1 MSLILNID
9 TALENASVCIAED
22 GEAIDL
28 VTNSSQK
35 DHAAWIHVAIDK
47 MIHGASLLPKGKGN
61 KGKELDAIAVSGGPG
76 SYTGLRV
83 GLSTAKG
90 LCYALKIPLIMINS
104 LEMMA
109 YAARD
114 EGTELLCPM
123 IDARRME
130 VFTAVYDK
138 KLKPVVEPHA
148 CIVDEI
154 IFSSLLDQSRILFF
168 GNGSYK
174 LKPLIDNS
182 NAQYAEINADA
193 SHIGRLSFKSFLG
206 KHFAD
211 LAYAE
216 PYYLKEFHTPVKK
229 PVK

>member
-9 TALENASVCIAED
+9 TALENASVCLAED

-28 VTNSSQK
+28 ATNPSQK
-35 DHAAWIHVAIDK
+35 DQAAWIHVAIEK
-47 MIHGASLLPKGKGN
+47 MIHGRSKSPER
-61 KGKELDAIAVSGGPG
+61 KELAAIAASAGPG

-90 LCYALKIPLIMINS
+90 LCYALNIPLIMINS

-109 YAARD
+109 SAAIEKATD
-114 EGTELLCPM
+114 LLCPM

-138 KLKPVVEPHA
+138 ELKVVIEPNA
-148 CIVDEI
+148 CIVDETT
-154 IFSSLLDQSRILFF
+154 FSALLDKQRILFF
-168 GNGSYK
+168 GSGS
-174 LKPLIDNS
+174 LKFSSLIENS
-182 NAQYAEINADA
+182 NAEFAYINADA
-193 SHIGRLSFKSFLG
+193 SHLGRLSFKRFLG
-206 KHFAD
+206 KHFAE

-216 PYYLKEFHTPVKK
+216 PLYLKEFHTPVKK
-229 PVK
+229 PIK

>member
-9 TALENASVCIAED
+9 TALENASVCLAED

-28 VTNSSQK
+28 VTNPSQK
-35 DHAAWIHVAIDK
+35 DHAAWIHVAIEK
-47 MIHGASLLPKGKGN
+47 MIHGTLKLSQR
-61 KGKELDAIAVSGGPG
+61 KELNAIAVSGGPG

-109 YAARD
+109 YAAN
-114 EGTELLCPM
+114 EKGTDLLCPM

-148 CIVDEI
+148 CIVDETT
-154 IFSSLLDQSRILFF
+154 FSGLLDQQRILFF
-168 GNGSYK
+168 GTAANK
-174 LKPLIDNS
+174 FRPLIENS
-182 NAQYAEINADA
+182 NAEFAEINTDA
-193 SHIGRLSFKSFLG
+193 SHLGALSFKSFLG
-206 KHFAD
+206 KQFAGAC
-211 LAYAE
+211 LCRTLLFKGI
-216 PYYLKEFHTPVKK
+216 PYPCKK
-229 PVK
+229 TG